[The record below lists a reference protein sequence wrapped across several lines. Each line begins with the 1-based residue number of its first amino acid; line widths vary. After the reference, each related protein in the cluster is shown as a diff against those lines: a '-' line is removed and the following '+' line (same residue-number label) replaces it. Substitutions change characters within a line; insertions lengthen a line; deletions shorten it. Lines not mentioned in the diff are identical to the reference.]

1 MQIEEQINRI
11 LSYNTLSVNQK
22 IDQLLK
28 IDSIQY
34 TNLGKDSLDQEV
46 KIVKQNS
53 IKIYKAISKLN
64 TSIGELLLST
74 EKNNA

>member
-11 LSYNTLSVNQK
+11 LSYNTLSDNQK

-64 TSIGELLLST
+64 TAIGELLLST